1 MKRSGHPC
9 AVPGCDGLAPPEHP
23 LCLSCWY
30 RVPPEL
36 RKPVRAELKKAERDE
51 AALYD
56 AVARAAASV
65 AGLGREGPVVMTEAV
80 WNWELA
86 YLKAGKPSM
95 KEKSGR

>member
-1 MKRSGHPC
+1 MKKSGHPC
-9 AVPGCDGLAPPEHP
+9 AVPGCDAAAPSEHP

-65 AGLGREGPVVMTEAV
+65 AGLDEEPAPQTEAV
-80 WNWELA
+80 YNWELA

-95 KEKSGR
+95 NEKGKR